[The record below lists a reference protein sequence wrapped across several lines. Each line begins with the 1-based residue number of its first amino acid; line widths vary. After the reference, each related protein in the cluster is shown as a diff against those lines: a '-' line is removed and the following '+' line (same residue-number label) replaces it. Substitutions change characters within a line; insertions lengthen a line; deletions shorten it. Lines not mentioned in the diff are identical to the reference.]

1 MYAVNVST
9 PVKRAPLSR
18 ARIIT
23 AAIRLAD
30 REGLESTSMRRLAET
45 LSVSPMALYKHVAH
59 RDELVDGMVDR
70 LLADL
75 PEEPAQGEWRT
86 ALRARILA
94 TRSALIAHPWARD
107 AIESRTLASPDVLAY
122 MDSLMATMF
131 DGGLSADL
139 VHHAM
144 HALSTRMWG
153 FTRDVMPTPSL
164 PADPAQRAAAMT
176 DYARTYPA
184 IVRMATT
191 APGAAA
197 DCDDDAEF
205 AFALDL
211 LLDGI
216 ACRHAAGWRSM
227 SRRKSAEPL
236 S

>member
-1 MYAVNVST
+1 MN
-9 PVKRAPLSR
+9 RAPLNR

-30 REGLESTSMRRLAET
+30 REGLESTSMRRLAQT

-75 PEEPAQGEWRT
+75 PEVPGQGDWRT

-107 AIESRTLASPDVLAY
+107 AVESRTLASPDVLAY

-191 APGAAA
+191 APGAGA

-216 ACRHAAGWRSM
+216 ARRHDEGWRSV
-227 SRRKSAEPL
+227 RRHESAEPAN
-236 S
+236 